1 MVAMKRED
9 VERARARASHILKKA
24 GIAVTSR
31 EQARMEVADFGLG
44 ALALYG
50 FEIVVYENN
59 DRYCAKEI
67 ILFPRQT
74 CPEHRHPPVDAR
86 NPGKRETFRCR
97 WGEVYLHV
105 AGRATHRPKAVIPES
120 DKKYFA
126 ARHEI
131 VLKPGDQFTLPPDN
145 LHWFQAGDQGAI
157 LSEFSST
164 STDEN
169 DIWTNPNI
177 KRAPRVE

>member
-1 MVAMKRED
+1 MKLEAVRLAR
-9 VERARARASHILKKA
+9 ERAAAMLREA
-24 GIAVTSR
+24 GIAVTRR
-31 EQARMEVADFGLG
+31 EVETMEVADFGLG
-44 ALALYG
+44 KPELFG

-67 ILFPRQT
+67 VLFPRQT

-97 WGEVYLHV
+97 WGEVFLYTKGEP
-105 AGRATHRPKAVIPES
+105 AAAPRALLPEEE
-120 DKKYFA
+120 KKNFTA
-126 ARHEI
+126 WHERI
-131 VLKPGDQFTLPPDN
+131 LRPGDQFTLPPDS
-145 LHWFQAGDQGAI
+145 LHWFQAGDRGAI

-169 DIWTNPNI
+169 DIWTNPDI
-177 KRAPRVE
+177 RRAPTID

>member
-1 MVAMKRED
+1 MKRED
-9 VERARARASHILKKA
+9 IERARERAAGLLAAA
-24 GIAVTSR
+24 GIAITPR
-31 EQARMEVADFGLG
+31 EKEAMEIADFGLG
-44 ALALYG
+44 RPRLFG

-74 CPEHRHPPVDAR
+74 CPEHRHPPVETE

-97 WGEVYLHV
+97 WGEVYLYTSGEPAAHP
-105 AGRATHRPKAVIPES
+105 RAVLPDKEKANFTVWRE
-120 DKKYFA
+120 
-126 ARHEI
+126 R
-131 VLKPGDQFTLPPDN
+131 VLRPGDQFTLPPDS
-145 LHWFQAGDQGAI
+145 LHWFQAGDQGAV

-169 DIWTNPNI
+169 DVWTNPSI
-177 KRAPRVE
+177 RRLPTFE

>member
-1 MVAMKRED
+1 MKRED
-9 VERARARASHILKKA
+9 VERARARASNILKKA
-24 GIAVTSR
+24 AIAITPG
-31 EQARMEVADFGLG
+31 EQAHIEVADFGLG
-44 ALALYG
+44 ALARYG

-97 WGEVYLHV
+97 WGEVYLYV
-105 AGRATHRPKAVIPES
+105 TGRATRRPNAVIPEG
-120 DKKYFA
+120 DKKYFTA
-126 ARHEI
+126 QHEI
-131 VLKPGDQFTLPPDN
+131 ILKPGDQFTLPPDS
-145 LHWFQAGDQGAI
+145 LHWFQAGGQGAV

-177 KRAPRVE
+177 KRAPKVE